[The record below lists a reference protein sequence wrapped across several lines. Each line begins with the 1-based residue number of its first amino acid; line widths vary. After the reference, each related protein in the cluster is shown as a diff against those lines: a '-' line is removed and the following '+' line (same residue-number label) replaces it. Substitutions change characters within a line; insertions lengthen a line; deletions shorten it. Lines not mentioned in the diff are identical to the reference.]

1 MKRSTAIMLVLFLTH
16 CMAFSQRT
24 SVSVREN
31 LFPGFGMGSL
41 HQGDTL
47 SARRYEIVDGVGF
60 SLIGLG
66 TIGMAATAVE
76 RDLLKAMVGETT
88 KADYYVCGGM
98 VVAGVATLV
107 TSRILAVN
115 RARKYRVAPVA
126 YEDGGGIS
134 LKVCF

>member
-1 MKRSTAIMLVLFLTH
+1 MKKNILFLLLVFVPVL
-16 CMAFSQRT
+16 MSAQRT
-24 SVSVREN
+24 SGSVREN

-47 SARRYEIVDGVGF
+47 RAKRYEIVDDVGF
-60 SLIGLG
+60 SLIGMG

-88 KADYYVCGGM
+88 KVDYYICGGM
-98 VVAGVATLV
+98 VVAGVATLI

-115 RARKYRVAPVA
+115 RARKYHVAPVA

-134 LKVCF
+134 LKICF